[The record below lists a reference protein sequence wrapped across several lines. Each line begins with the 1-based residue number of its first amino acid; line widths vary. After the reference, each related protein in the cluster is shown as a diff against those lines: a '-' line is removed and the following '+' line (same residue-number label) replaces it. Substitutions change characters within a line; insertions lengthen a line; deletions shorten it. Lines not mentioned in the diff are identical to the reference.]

1 VFANIGYFERA
12 PFFRAVFVDFN
23 SNTNTNEGAPNQKII
38 SYELGYKFRSE
49 KLTANV
55 NLYRT
60 NWNDR
65 TETIGFQQPDGTRAT
80 ANVLGVNAIHQG
92 LEIDLVYRA
101 TDKLKLTGM
110 ASLGDWRWA
119 NNIEDVQIFDEDN
132 NLVETVDLF
141 IKDVHVGDAAQ
152 TTFALGL
159 SYELTPETTFNID
172 YNHFADL
179 YSDYDP
185 SDRGEVGPDAW
196 KVPSFNLFDTSIRHK
211 FKFGNFDTS
220 IIARVNNVFDTT
232 YISDAQ
238 DGTDSDAATASVY
251 YGFGRTFSVGAKI
264 NF

>member
-1 VFANIGYFERA
+1 
-12 PFFRAVFVDFN
+12 
-23 SNTNTNEGAPNQKII
+23 
-38 SYELGYKFRSE
+38 
-49 KLTANV
+49 
-55 NLYRT
+55 
-60 NWNDR
+60 
-65 TETIGFQQPDGTRAT
+65 
-80 ANVLGVNAIHQG
+80 
-92 LEIDLVYRA
+92 
-101 TDKLKLTGM
+101 
-110 ASLGDWRWA
+110 
-119 NNIEDVQIFDEDN
+119 
-132 NLVETVDLF
+132 
-141 IKDVHVGDAAQ
+141 VGDAAQ